1 MQVVSSGDH
10 IRFHHIAWETRLGHG
25 TIADIA
31 RIAGVSTAT
40 VDRVLNGRAGASA
53 ANRQRVLT
61 AARDLGYLPSEG
73 MVLLPAR
80 PAHLQFLIPFG
91 HNAFMRDV
99 TNSITDFA
107 ATLPMVASCSI
118 VPLDGIGPDALI
130 PALDALQV
138 RTEGVGVITTD
149 HPRSRG
155 AIKRLCT
162 AGVRVVTIATDVMDT
177 PRAAYVGVN
186 NRVAGRTAA
195 QIMGMMAQER
205 AGAVALFLGSHEFHG
220 HREREA
226 GFRALMAERF
236 PRLHLLPAVET
247 GEDSGRSRA
256 SMASL
261 LRQHADLAGIYCVGA
276 GRTGIVQAIRDR
288 GGKARPFAVLHDL
301 TENARGWLDEDL
313 IDAVIDQ
320 NARLVGEQAVIR
332 ILGAIAATTPL
343 LPARNIEPRIIL
355 RENLPG
361 GPPPLQKT

>member
-1 MQVVSSGDH
+1 M
-10 IRFHHIAWETRLGHG
+10 GHG

-40 VDRVLNGRAGASA
+40 VDRVLNGRAGVSA

-99 TNSITDFA
+99 TTSITDFA
-107 ATLPMVASCSI
+107 ATLPMVASCAI
-118 VPLDGIGPDALI
+118 LPLDGIGPDALI
-130 PALDALQV
+130 AALDTIPM

-149 HPRSRG
+149 HPRSRA
-155 AIKRLCT
+155 AISRLCA
-162 AGVRVVTIATDVMDT
+162 AGVRVVTIASDVMGT
-177 PRAAYVGVN
+177 PRAAYVGVD

-195 QIMGMMAQER
+195 QIMGMMAQGN

-226 GFRALMAERF
+226 GFRALMEGRF

-256 SMASL
+256 SMAHL
-261 LRQHADLAGIYCVGA
+261 LRQHADLVGVYCVGA

-288 GGKARPFAVLHDL
+288 GAKERPFAVLHDL
-301 TENARGWLDEDL
+301 TDNARAWLEEDL

-332 ILGAIAATTPL
+332 LLGAIAAATPL
-343 LPARNIEPRIIL
+343 LPARNIEPRIIM
-355 RENLPG
+355 RENVPG
-361 GPPPLQKT
+361 DAPALQKTLP

>member
-1 MQVVSSGDH
+1 M
-10 IRFHHIAWETRLGHG
+10 AHG

-40 VDRVLNGRAGASA
+40 VDRALNGRPGVSA
-53 ANRQRVLT
+53 ANRQRVLR

-99 TNSITDFA
+99 TASITDFA
-107 ATLPMVASCSI
+107 ATLPLVASCTI
-118 VPLDGIGPDALI
+118 VPLQGIGPDVLI
-130 PALDALQV
+130 PALDALPL
-138 RTEGVGVITTD
+138 RTDGVGLIATD
-149 HPRSRG
+149 HPRNRA
-155 AIKRLCT
+155 AILRLCA
-162 AGVRVVTIATDVMDT
+162 AGVRVVTLASDVLDSG
-177 PRAAYVGVN
+177 RAAYVGVD
-186 NRVAGRTAA
+186 NRAAGRTAA
-195 QIMGMMAQER
+195 QIMGMMAQGRE
-205 AGAVALFLGSHEFHG
+205 GAVALFLGSHDFHG

-226 GFRALMAERF
+226 GFRALMSGRY
-236 PRLHLLPAVET
+236 PRLRLLPAEET
-247 GEDSGRSRA
+247 GEDSSRSRA

-261 LRQHADLAGIYCVGA
+261 LRHHADLAGVYCVGA

-288 GGKARPFAVLHDL
+288 GHRERPFTVLHDL
-301 TENARGWLDEDL
+301 THNARGWLAEDL

-332 ILGAIAATTPL
+332 LLGAIAAATPL

-355 RENLPG
+355 RENLPAG
-361 GPPPLQKT
+361 ASGP